1 MKRVSILLLG
11 FLALVKASPIPQSGS
26 PASVSN
32 QQFGAGAAAG
42 VGGLG
47 RSAGIGSFQA
57 NPGTAPYLPFGAF
70 AGLGQGSDKLGAG
83 CSGLNCGVQVG
94 DFVLNTRQLFD
105 AFLNSRNPNG
115 NENNA
120 GFQRTRFLPT
130 ATPVISPFSSIA
142 PLTLS
147 KRSFLPKPTR
157 AAYAVTNRVDD
168 DLHTSETLSSGFS
181 IFDRMGTAQ
190 NFLSD
195 IIRAIL
201 GMLTSLFS
209 GNGSV
214 SRNTSTLLATTT
226 PTLGGGF
233 VDARNGI
240 GSPASNSDNQTFYRI
255 TLGPTTPKPGS

>member
-120 GFQRTRFLPT
+120 GSLGQLFQRTFGQFLNPQGSQ
-130 ATPVISPFSSIA
+130 AGPSNGFPSAPFPGDDTVEKPNPNNVADFARSGAAKGTSGFSGGAFSTLFGGSSN
-142 PLTLS
+142 
-147 KRSFLPKPTR
+147 RKPFFQSSSTH
-157 AAYAVTNRVDD
+157 VDD
-168 DLHTSETLSSGFS
+168 DGRVIMVEKGPDKPDKITTGKINEAGGIIPLS
-181 IFDRMGTAQ
+181 
-190 NFLSD
+190 
-195 IIRAIL
+195 
-201 GMLTSLFS
+201 
-209 GNGSV
+209 
-214 SRNTSTLLATTT
+214 
-226 PTLGGGF
+226 
-233 VDARNGI
+233 
-240 GSPASNSDNQTFYRI
+240 
-255 TLGPTTPKPGS
+255 